1 MKQNTWLEWE
11 LQKKSKGGE
20 SMKEIEF
27 TNDMYTLLQLNLM
40 EKEYPFFE
48 KEDLELLFKTNGG
61 SIPKTCWKACLLK
74 ANTDD
79 MVKVGPIEL
88 KSSGKDYW
96 LKLADMYRQEYED
109 ELRKNGASTSGRYKN
124 HMTRYDGQ

>member
-1 MKQNTWLEWE
+1 M
-11 LQKKSKGGE
+11 SD
-20 SMKEIEF
+20 IVF
-27 TNDMYTLLQLNLM
+27 TDDMRTLLELNLR
-40 EKEYPFFE
+40 EKDYPFFDE
-48 KEDLELLFKTNGG
+48 KELEMLFKNNGG

-96 LKLADMYRQEYED
+96 LKLAEMYKQEYEE
-109 ELRKNGASTSGRYKN
+109 ELRQSNSKRSGRYKN
-124 HMTRYDGQ
+124 RMTRYDGQ

>member
-1 MKQNTWLEWE
+1 MAD
-11 LQKKSKGGE
+11 
-20 SMKEIEF
+20 IVF
-27 TNDMYTLLQLNLM
+27 TDDIYTLLQLNLM
-40 EKEYPFFE
+40 EKDFPFFG
-48 KEDLELLFKTNGG
+48 KEELELLYKTNNG
-61 SIPKTCWKACLLK
+61 SISKTCWKACLLK

-96 LKLADMYRQEYED
+96 LKLAEMYRQEYED
-109 ELRKNGASTSGRYKN
+109 ELRKNGASISGRYKN